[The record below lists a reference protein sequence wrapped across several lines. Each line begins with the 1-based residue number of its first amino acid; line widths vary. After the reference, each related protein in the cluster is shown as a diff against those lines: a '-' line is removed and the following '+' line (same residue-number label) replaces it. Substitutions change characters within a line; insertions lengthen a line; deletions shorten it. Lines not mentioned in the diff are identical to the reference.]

1 MYGRP
6 GSDAKVRTAL
16 RVCVAALSFGL
27 MLTRVAAAQTTHIV
41 RLEVDV
47 ERDVHRF
54 LPARVTA
61 RPGDIIVFRVT
72 SGAPHAIA
80 FETAGLSPGARA
92 ALGAALPDGRPDL
105 QGPVLVANNAEYR
118 ITVPRLPV
126 GTYRFYSSP
135 HRAYDM
141 RGELTIDQ

>member
-1 MYGRP
+1 M
-6 GSDAKVRTAL
+6 
-16 RVCVAALSFGL
+16 
-27 MLTRVAAAQTTHIV
+27 AQTTHVI

-61 RPGDIIVFRVT
+61 RPGDVLVFRVT

-80 FETAGLSPGARA
+80 FEPAGLSAGSRA
-92 ALGAALPDGRPDL
+92 ALQAALPEARADL
-105 QGPVLVANNAEYR
+105 QGPVLVDNDAEYR
-118 ITVPRLPV
+118 MVVPRLPP
-126 GTYRFYSSP
+126 GSYRFYSSP

-141 RGELTIDQ
+141 RGELTISEK